1 MTDIRKKSFWEIGTI
16 ESLSPQGEKL
26 YAIIR
31 RRGDLAK
38 DAEGNNVLIN
48 TYLFGNLHNIPEAIL
63 TLSEVLIPIDI
74 DLSISKVNLD
84 TLMNRG
90 VAVFI
95 ENGMPKYAKL
105 MDDSSAR
112 IIEAEDIAIARQL
125 SVDPSK
131 IDKNGIVFLQKKG
144 YILSQIEATIAES
157 IGANST
163 NGKTLKYGDQ
173 STYDAVSKSEQ
184 ALRYDMTSSLPIATN
199 IPASQLKNKTCHIQ
213 INAFSAK

>member
-26 YAIIR
+26 YAKIR

-38 DAEGNNVLIN
+38 DAEGNNVRIN
-48 TYLFGNLHNIPEAIL
+48 TYLFGNIYNIPEANL

-84 TLMNRG
+84 TLMDRR

-95 ENGMPKYAKL
+95 EDGIPKYAKL

-112 IIEAEDIAIARQL
+112 IIDPEDIRKARQL
-125 SVDPSK
+125 SADPSI
-131 IDKNGIVFLQKKG
+131 IDKNGIDFLKKTG
-144 YILSQIEATIAES
+144 YVISQIEATIAES
-157 IGANST
+157 IGANSI

-173 STYDAVSKSEQ
+173 STYDAISKSEQ

-199 IPASQLKNKTCHIQ
+199 IPASQLKNKTCHLQ
-213 INAFSAK
+213 IKAFSAK